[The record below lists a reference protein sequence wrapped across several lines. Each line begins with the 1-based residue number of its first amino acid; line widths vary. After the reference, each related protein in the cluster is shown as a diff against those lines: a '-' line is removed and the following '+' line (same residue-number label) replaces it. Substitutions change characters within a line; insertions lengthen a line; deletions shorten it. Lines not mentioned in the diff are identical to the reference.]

1 MYLRQATCY
10 NKAKYQVAE
19 VNVDAN
25 FLFSML
31 LMFTNMYSVAM
42 VTMLFSCKH
51 LYNIIYQRV
60 GGFFALVL
68 LVLGV

>member
-19 VNVDAN
+19 VNVDELYKVTNQNNMN

-42 VTMLFSCKH
+42 VTMLFSC
-51 LYNIIYQRV
+51 N
-60 GGFFALVL
+60 
-68 LVLGV
+68 